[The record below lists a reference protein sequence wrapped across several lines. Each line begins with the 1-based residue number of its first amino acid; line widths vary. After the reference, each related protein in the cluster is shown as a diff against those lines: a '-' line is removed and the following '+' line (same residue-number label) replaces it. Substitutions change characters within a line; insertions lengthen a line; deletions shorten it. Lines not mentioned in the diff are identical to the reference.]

1 MKFIKEELSG
11 WKKWEV
17 FWLSVAT
24 ITIVLLSLY
33 WKESLVGIISATTG
47 VICVVLTGKGKRSAF
62 VFGTINTIL
71 YAYISYKVHFYGE
84 TMLNALY
91 YLPMQ
96 FYGIYVWNKHINSET
111 NEVIK
116 KQMTKKNLVILAGV
130 ILLLTLIYGYILTI
144 INGNLAYID
153 SFSTVISVV
162 AMIISIRRY
171 AEQWIL
177 WIVVNCVTIFMWGY
191 AFFVQDAESI
201 ATLLMWCI
209 YLINAIIMYIKW
221 KKEAKLNEV

>member
-1 MKFIKEELSG
+1 MGFIKQELFG

-17 FWLSVAT
+17 FWLSMAT
-24 ITIVLLSLY
+24 LTIVFLSLY
-33 WKESLVGIISATTG
+33 WKENLVGIISATTG
-47 VICVVLTGKGKRSAF
+47 VMCVVLTGKGKRLAF
-62 VFGTINTIL
+62 VFGIINTIL
-71 YAYISYKVHFYGE
+71 YAYISYRANFFGE
-84 TMLNALY
+84 TMLNVFY

-96 FYGIYVWNKHINSET
+96 FYGMYIWNKNISDDT

-116 KQMTKKNLVILAGV
+116 KQMTKKNFAILAIVILA
-130 ILLLTLIYGYILTI
+130 LTLIYGYVLTL

-153 SFSTVISVV
+153 SFSTIISVV
-162 AMIISIRRY
+162 AMIISIKRY

-177 WIVVNCVTIFMWGY
+177 WIVVNVFTIFMWGY
-191 AFFVQDAESI
+191 AFFIQGAENI

-221 KKEAKLNEV
+221 KNEANLNEV